1 MGSCFEIFAKMIEKL
16 SKLSKFFILLA
27 IFCCLVNCIN
37 AEKTYMTEEE
47 YETEN
52 EELRDVFTRYKVQV
66 QYGTVDN
73 SLQTADVNA
82 VEVALANILANRALA
97 LKNGEI
103 SHEKSKRMV
112 KEQRFRHRL
121 LKDAGLMEWPMENE
135 QKF

>member
-1 MGSCFEIFAKMIEKL
+1 M
-16 SKLSKFFILLA
+16 
-27 IFCCLVNCIN
+27 
-37 AEKTYMTEEE
+37 
-47 YETEN
+47 
-52 EELRDVFTRYKVQV
+52 

-97 LKNGEI
+97 FKNGEI

-135 QKF
+135 QKFWIKKFAYSGCLKNGSLFWQQTADSNAKID